1 MAVTP
6 GGVEIT
12 STVHAAFLP
21 EVWASDT
28 QDAIMFKEVLGK
40 LVNTDYEV
48 EVASMGRILH
58 IPHRSNLAVQTKTEG
73 LNNAIDFNAV
83 TQTHQ
88 DITISTYEYSAVL
101 LNAVVQ
107 VQSKYEDRRA
117 LAERMG
123 YALMRGM
130 EVAIANLFQNFS
142 QSVGAYGGD
151 TSDADIRR
159 AWQYLA
165 DAGFYDGA
173 SWVFSPGA
181 AQSIFGVDRYVSK
194 DFQTQEPAIVTAKL
208 PTMYGH
214 PAYVCNLL
222 RSPSSGAHDNALLHR
237 SSVILVRQVKPT
249 AKEQYRIEWNAD
261 ALLIY
266 DLYAVAEAEQPTET
280 PLSQSGG
287 APATE
292 VLSDQGA
299 VLIRG
304 K

>member
-6 GGVEIT
+6 GGAEIT
-12 STVHAAFLP
+12 TTVHAAFLP

-28 QDAIMFKEVLGK
+28 QDAIMFKEVLAK

-48 EVASMGRILH
+48 EVANLGRVLH
-58 IPHRSNLAVQTKTEG
+58 IPHRSNLATQTKTEG
-73 LNNAIDFNAV
+73 LTNAIDFNAV
-83 TQTHQ
+83 TQTNQ

-107 VQSKYEDRRA
+107 VQSNYNDRRA

-130 EVAIANLFQNFS
+130 EVSIANLFQNFS
-142 QSVGAYGGD
+142 QAVGTYGAD
-151 TSDADIRR
+151 TADADIRR

-165 DAGFYDGA
+165 DAGFYEGA

-181 AQSIFGVDRYVSK
+181 TQALFGVDRYASR
-194 DFQTQEPAIVTAKL
+194 DFVEKSAIENARLPQLYGFPAF
-208 PTMYGH
+208 
-214 PAYVCNLL
+214 VCNLL
-222 RSPSSGAHDNALLHR
+222 RAPAAGQHDNALIHR
-237 SSVILVRQVKPT
+237 SAIILIRQQKPT

-266 DLYAVAEAEQPTET
+266 DLYAAVEAEQPTET
-280 PLSQSGG
+280 PLAQSAGT
-287 APATE
+287 PATE
-292 VLSDQGA
+292 VLSDQGG

-304 K
+304 R